1 MSLKEC
7 SKFLISKKHFLF
19 FLFLVFAVNFG
30 YAFIHKI
37 RPAVDARAY
46 DAIAMNLAE
55 RGEYRLGEGEL
66 LKDDAILK
74 VGPGYEF
81 FLAGVYFIFGQKY
94 WLIWLIQSFLFVFS
108 IFLVSALAI
117 ELFYKEK
124 KVNWRNFYIALMPA
138 AFFADII
145 QLNAMLMGES
155 VFIFLTTAAIV
166 VFYFEIQKPS
176 LLKSLGLGFLLGLL
190 YLTRP
195 VAVAL
200 VAGFLGI
207 IVLKKQ
213 YKSLVLILSVFLIL
227 QIPWVIRN
235 YEVYGKFLPTHT
247 AAGGVD
253 FLSGNYPGNHGEYR
267 SDFELYQKIEAEDPT
282 PMGFYE
288 NSTKWFLNFA
298 KEEPIKLA
306 GVWLEKS
313 VIFWSMTKT
322 GGFWFHYFNKGEQ
335 AATIIM
341 SIISYFLIYGTAIA
355 YLMKYIKEKF
365 RGNDFLKAMFV
376 SAFFLTLISIMT
388 IISSRYRLTLLPM
401 MLVFSFGFWA
411 EEKKW
416 KYGFLAGGWI
426 LLATFLDLF
435 LQYDKFLDKIGI
447 IIS

>member
-1 MSLKEC
+1 MNLKEIGV
-7 SKFLISKKHFLF
+7 FLFSKKHFVV
-19 FLFLVFAVNFG
+19 FLFLVFLASFS
-30 YAFIHKI
+30 YALIHEI
-37 RPAVDARAY
+37 RPAVDAKAY
-46 DAIAMNLAE
+46 DIIAMNLVE
-55 RGEYRLGEGEL
+55 NGEYRLGEGEL
-66 LKDDAILK
+66 EKNDAILK

-81 FLAGVYFIFGQKY
+81 FIAAIYFIFGQKY
-94 WLIWLIQSFLFVFS
+94 WLVWLIQSLLFVSS

-117 ELFYKEK
+117 GLFYKER
-124 KVNWRNFYIALMPA
+124 KVNWRNFYIALVPA
-138 AFFADII
+138 AFFIDVI
-145 QLNAMLMGES
+145 QLNAMIMGETL
-155 VFIFLTTAAIV
+155 FIFLTTAAIV
-166 VFYFEIQKPS
+166 VFYFNIQKPS
-176 LLKSLGLGFLLGLL
+176 LLKSSGLGFLLGLL

-195 VAVAL
+195 VALAL
-200 VAGFLGI
+200 VAGFLGT
-207 IVLKKQ
+207 VFFKKQ
-213 YKSLVLILSVFLIL
+213 YKSFILILSVFLIL
-227 QIPWVIRN
+227 QIPWIVRN
-235 YEVYGKFLPTHT
+235 YEVYGKILPTHT

-355 YLMKYIKEKF
+355 YAVKLLKDKF
-365 RGNDFLKAMFV
+365 KGNDFLKAVFV
-376 SAFFLTLISIMT
+376 STFFLVLISIIT
-388 IISSRYRLTLLPM
+388 IISSRYRLTLLPI
-401 MLVFSFGFWA
+401 MLIFSFGFWA

-416 KYGFLAGGWI
+416 KYISLAGVWI
-426 LLATFLDLF
+426 VFATFLDLF

-447 IIS
+447 IVS